1 FDVVIGHAHVE
12 LRFGGRFPAGDGDG
26 AAHAVSFGHAVDEQ
40 RALGLHGPRT
50 VFGEVRFTQDLPF
63 ELRVGELVAFE
74 IVLVEVLLHEF
85 FAELEGVDRHLEI
98 YGAGGGIDGGHALRA
113 GGFDVFQRGAGEEA
127 EANR

>member
-1 FDVVIGHAHVE
+1 
-12 LRFGGRFPAGDGDG
+12 
-26 AAHAVSFGHAVDEQ
+26 
-40 RALGLHGPRT
+40 
-50 VFGEVRFTQDLPF
+50 GEVRFTQDLPF

-127 EANR
+127 EANRAAGDHVLRGGREGNGEAGGEKGDAFHASGFW